1 MSVAGVNL
9 PEAIAGSRSADEMA
23 ETMSG
28 LSGPLFEAFNNLVH
42 GAWEIESA
50 LYDFEAEANRRIK
63 TAAANANALA
73 ENTGGAAG
81 EIGQTDRT
89 AGDDFASVPVG
100 PSLQIN
106 FF

>member
-9 PEAIAGSRSADEMA
+9 PEAIAGSRSAEEMA

-28 LSGPLFEAFNNLVH
+28 LSGPLFEAFSDLVH

-50 LYDFEAEANRRIK
+50 LYDFEAEASRQIK

-89 AGDDFASVPVG
+89 AGDDFASTTAV
-100 PSLQIN
+100 PSLEIN